1 MPSVTSTGLT
11 SPKSLFAHAERRPS
25 DAKTSTCRRQA
36 TISFGGCDRIFIGII
51 RLGSTCR
58 PSTAATSGAVA
69 RVGLAVGSAV
79 DADHRKNNDGRGLG
93 IRVDIFAAAR
103 TQLVGKSD
111 DLAHCK
117 FPLTVRVPPRGCRR
131 GAFSQL
137 KDLQG

>member
-1 MPSVTSTGLT
+1 VGFWSAKIRQVVDFFLATPARFKPV
-11 SPKSLFAHAERRPS
+11 PISL
-25 DAKTSTCRRQA
+25 
-36 TISFGGCDRIFIGII
+36 GGCDRIFMGII
-51 RLGSTCR
+51 RLVFRSTYG
-58 PSTAATSGAVA
+58 PTTTTASGGVA

-79 DADHRKNNDGRGLG
+79 DTDHRKNDDGRGLG
-93 IRVDIFAAAR
+93 VRVDIFGAAR

-117 FPLTVRVPPRGCRR
+117 FPLTVRVPRRGYRR